1 MQSARCKQPI
11 ILPPAGPPPS
21 VERESIYKWW
31 RADNLPATKDGP
43 RLMGKPSVV
52 FRKTVNTT
60 TADGR
65 TVAVNAQQ
73 YAVLVMD
80 VPDLMKLRAKWVWLQ

>member
-11 ILPPAGPPPS
+11 IPPPAGPPLS

-52 FRKTVNTT
+52 FRKTVNTS

>member
-1 MQSARCKQPI
+1 MKSTLLPHQLAPQL
-11 ILPPAGPPPS
+11 LPPPLPA
-21 VERESIYKWW
+21 ERESIYKWW

-60 TADGR
+60 TAEGR

-80 VPDLMKLRAKWVWLQ
+80 VPDLMKLRAK